1 MVKRNLSLLGRK
13 FRTAYFV
20 LFFLLEQPLP
30 SISQTYPP
38 ETPLTYIAMPKLP
51 KPGYLKTFADPVFGT
66 NVTRIGDV
74 GVFSPTTRPRH
85 HYAKDQPWN
94 SNGTLIRMDPHRDF
108 EIIDAVTLRH
118 VRTIPAVRGASV
130 WSNTN
135 PNLIYGT
142 SVSKNPSH
150 PAHNT
155 FYKQDVTTGKIT
167 VIQTFPAYTEV
178 SLGSYE
184 GNMSNDDRYATF
196 QCKKSSG
203 DTEIIV
209 YDLVNEVVVSTLN
222 IGTIWPNNVCMS
234 QSGEYVM
241 IQLATNGTTSTTG
254 TCVYTKN
261 LAFVRNVS
269 FSAGMHYDVGYDTEG
284 NEVVVQQSTA
294 NDRSVTTT
302 RMDNGKVTTILTRE
316 QMSFPIHI
324 SCRNIKRP
332 GWAYFTEF
340 QADGTL
346 TKAPNYQQI
355 FAVKLDG
362 SGIVNSYAHVHHSE
376 DTTYEHS
383 PFGVPNRDGTVV
395 MWRSDW
401 GKKKGEA
408 ESYIA
413 SMAQATTIGPQGQQ
427 PEYQTMGHKDKL
439 PLWYKKLADRQ
450 TFPLSWEHA
459 GQGSFNKWNET
470 AKAKVKES
478 FMAAPPLVAFD
489 TKVIAEED
497 RGSYIARKI
506 AFNITGDSRV
516 LALMLL
522 PKSAGPHP
530 AILLLHDHGGRY
542 DIGKEK
548 VIKPFGIP
556 EAKKMASKDWVE
568 SYYGGRYIGD
578 QLAKLGYVCLSVDM
592 LNWSDRSGENPY
604 EVQQALASN
613 FLHLGASWPG
623 LIAYEDMRAA
633 EFLARQKEVDSTK
646 IAAIGLS
653 VGGYRT
659 WQVAAMSPNIAAG
672 VSVCWM
678 STYAGLM
685 TPGSNQTKG
694 HSAYSMLHPGLAQF
708 LDYPDVA
715 SIACPKPMMF
725 CNGNIDP
732 LFPVQSIK
740 DAYAKMQKVWNSQN
754 AGENL
759 VTKLYD
765 APHEFSLSMQK
776 DAFNWLNVIFKQPVQ
791 AEDKKVILK

>member
-1 MVKRNLSLLGRK
+1 MVKKSLFLLGGKCRIN
-13 FRTAYFV
+13 YLILFV
-20 LFFLLEQPLP
+20 LLVQSLI

-38 ETPLTYIAMPKLP
+38 ETPLSHIAMPKLP
-51 KPGYLKTFADPVFGT
+51 KPGYLKTIVDPVFGT
-66 NVTRIGDV
+66 NVTRIGDAS
-74 GVFSPTTRPRH
+74 VFSPTTRPRH

-94 SNGTLIRMDPHRDF
+94 SNGSLIRTDPHVDF

-118 VRTIPAVRGASV
+118 VRTIPAVKGSSV

-135 PNLIYGT
+135 PNLMYGT
-142 SVSKNPSH
+142 SVSKNASH

-155 FYKQDVTTGKIT
+155 FYKQDVTTGLIT
-167 VIQTFPAYTEV
+167 VLHRFPKYTEV

-184 GNMSNDDRYATF
+184 GNMSNDDRYAAL

-203 DTEIIV
+203 DNEIIV
-209 YDLVNEVVVSTLN
+209 YDLVNDVVVSTLN

-241 IQLATNGTTSTTG
+241 IQLASNGTTSTTG
-254 TCVYTKN
+254 ICVYTRN
-261 LAFVRNVS
+261 LIFVRNVS
-269 FSAGMHYDVGYDTEG
+269 LSAGMHYDVGYDTEG
-284 NEVVVQQSTA
+284 NEVVVHQSTA
-294 NDRSVTTT
+294 NDRSVTMT
-302 RMDNGKVTTILTRE
+302 RMDNGKVTTILTRA

-346 TKAPNYQQI
+346 TTAPNYQQI

-362 SGIVNSYAHVHHSE
+362 SGMVNSYAHVHHSE

-383 PFGVPNRDGTVV
+383 PFGVPNRDGTIV

-401 GKKKGEA
+401 GKKKGEV

-413 SMAQATTIGPQGQQ
+413 SMPQVTTDGLQGQSLD
-427 PEYQTMGHKDKL
+427 YQTMGHKDKL
-439 PLWYKKLADRQ
+439 PLWYKKMAARQ

-459 GQGSFNKWNET
+459 GQDNFDKWKET
-470 AKAKVKES
+470 AKAKIKES
-478 FMAAPPLVAFD
+478 LMAAPPFVGFD
-489 TKVIAEED
+489 AKVIAEED
-497 RGSYIARKI
+497 RGTYVARKI
-506 AFNITGDSRV
+506 VFNITGDSRV
-516 LALMLL
+516 LAMMVL

-530 AILLLHDHGGRY
+530 AVLLLHDHGGRF

-548 VIKPFGIP
+548 MIKPFGIR
-556 EAKKMASKDWVE
+556 EAKIKSSKDWVE
-568 SYYGGRYIGD
+568 SNYGGRYIGD
-578 QLAKLGYVCLSVDM
+578 ELAKLGYVCLSVDI
-592 LNWSDRSGENPY
+592 LNWSDRSGENPA

-613 FLHLGASWPG
+613 FLHLGASWSG
-623 LIAYEDMRAA
+623 LVAYEDIRAA
-633 EFLARQKEVDSTK
+633 EFLAKHKGVDSTK
-646 IAAIGLS
+646 IAAMGLS
-653 VGGYRT
+653 FGGFRT
-659 WQVAAMSPNIAAG
+659 WQVAAMSPYIAAG
-672 VSVCWM
+672 ISVCWM
-678 STYAGLM
+678 STYKGLM
-685 TPGSNQTKG
+685 VPRNNQTRG
-694 HSAYSMLHPGLAQF
+694 YSAYSMLHPGLAQF

-732 LFPVQSIK
+732 LFPVQSIR

-754 AGENL
+754 AGNNL

-765 APHEFSLSMQK
+765 APHEFNLSMQK
-776 DAFNWLNVIFKQPVQ
+776 DAFNWLNVILNNQYK
-791 AEDKKVILK
+791 EKIKK